1 MQVDKTKEKGLFS
14 SSGSEA
20 QASKR
25 QKLDGGLLRK
35 VECLVVL
42 CFFVVLSLKCFTRCS
57 KKFFLLSFD
66 LK

>member
-1 MQVDKTKEKGLFS
+1 MQVDKSKEKGLFP
-14 SSGSEA
+14 SEV

-42 CFFVVLSLKCFTRCS
+42 SLKVSVEAVKYFFYSALTS
-57 KKFFLLSFD
+57 NKFFFFSLF
-66 LK
+66 

>member
-35 VECLVVL
+35 VECLVVQS
-42 CFFVVLSLKCFTRCS
+42 FVVRRCFTRRS
-57 KKFFLLSFD
+57 KKYIFYSSFD

>member
-42 CFFVVLSLKCFTRCS
+42 NFCCAELKCFTRRS
-57 KKFFLLSFD
+57 KKILFTPL
-66 LK
+66 